1 MLSFEA
7 RNKRQ
12 IKFGLSLVIICSA
25 VLGCASKKDTH
36 QGAAVPKKLHVVAT
50 TSIVADTVKNIG
62 KGALTVEAL
71 MDPGV
76 DPHLYKASPG
86 DIAKMNKADLI
97 LYNGL
102 HLEGKMSDVLEKLGR
117 KKSTYAIAQPI
128 SKEKLMFP
136 SVGEGLPDPHVW
148 MDVKLWAETIEPLAQ
163 KLGELDPENQPAY
176 IKNAEDYKKH
186 LEQLDQG
193 SRQKVQTIPDGQRV
207 LITAHDA
214 FRYFGRAYG
223 VQVLGV
229 QGISTES
236 EAGLKEINN
245 LVSLIVKH
253 HLPAVFIESSVSPKN
268 VEALLEGAKSKG
280 ATVKLGGELYSDAL
294 GEKSTPEGTY
304 IGMIRHNVKTIVEA
318 LQ

>member
-1 MLSFEA
+1 MVVCA
-7 RNKRQ
+7 GV
-12 IKFGLSLVIICSA
+12 FGCS
-25 VLGCASKKDTH
+25 SKKDVG
-36 QGAAVPKKLHVVAT
+36 QRAVVHKKLHVVAT
-50 TSIVADTVKNIG
+50 TSIIADTIKNIG
-62 KGALTVEAL
+62 KEHLAVEAL
-71 MDPGV
+71 MGPGV

-86 DIAKMNKADLI
+86 DISMMNKADLI

-128 SKEKLMFP
+128 PKEKLLYP
-136 SVGEGLPDPHVW
+136 SVGEGLPDPHIW
-148 MDVKLWAETIEPLAQ
+148 MDVKLWVQTIEPLA
-163 KLGELDPENQPAY
+163 KRLGELDPEHKLDY
-176 IKNAEDYKKH
+176 IKTAEVYKKQ
-186 LEQLDQG
+186 LEQLDQE
-193 SRQKVQTIPDGQRV
+193 SRQKVQTIPIGQRI

-214 FRYFGRAYG
+214 FRYFGKAYG

-236 EAGLKEINN
+236 EAGLKEING
-245 LVSLIVKH
+245 LVGLIVQH

-268 VEALLEGAKSKG
+268 VEALLEGAKSRG

-294 GEKSTPEGTY
+294 GEKGTPEGTY
-304 IGMIRHNVKTIVEA
+304 TGMIQHNVKTIVEA